1 MLINAGKLEQ
11 ENLAGSSCDGLIVHQ
26 QQLKGTLVTQSYL
39 HTHTHIY
46 THAHTHCHKKRK
58 DSLETR
64 AVLLIFSLNL
74 KYLGWP

>member
-39 HTHTHIY
+39 HTHTHTY
-46 THAHTHCHKKRK
+46 THMHTHIVIRNAKIVWKRGPC
-58 DSLETR
+58 
-64 AVLLIFSLNL
+64 
-74 KYLGWP
+74 Y